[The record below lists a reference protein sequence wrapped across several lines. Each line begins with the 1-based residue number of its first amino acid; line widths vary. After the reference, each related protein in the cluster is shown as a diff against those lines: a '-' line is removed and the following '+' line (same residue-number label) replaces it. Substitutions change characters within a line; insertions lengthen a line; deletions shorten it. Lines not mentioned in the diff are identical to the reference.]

1 MMDFDLS
8 NVSED
13 IKRLNPDVF
22 QQEEKPKKRSKY
34 GNVGQDSAGMH
45 FDSGKEAEDA
55 HKFMMAVR
63 AGEYIA
69 YLHHVTVSLP
79 GNIKMELDHLLINNQ
94 LEVEVFDS
102 KGGNATVTRDWKN
115 KAKLFKATY
124 GKEIGII

>member
-1 MMDFDLS
+1 MDNFDLS
-8 NVSED
+8 SVSED
-13 IKRLNPDVF
+13 VKRLNPDVF
-22 QQEEKPKKRSKY
+22 QEEKPKKRSKY
-34 GNVGQDSAGMH
+34 GNVRQGD

-55 HKFMMAVR
+55 YKFMMAVR
-63 AGEYIA
+63 AGEYVA

-102 KGGNATVTRDWKN
+102 KGGHATLTRDWKN

-124 GKEIGII
+124 GKEIRVI